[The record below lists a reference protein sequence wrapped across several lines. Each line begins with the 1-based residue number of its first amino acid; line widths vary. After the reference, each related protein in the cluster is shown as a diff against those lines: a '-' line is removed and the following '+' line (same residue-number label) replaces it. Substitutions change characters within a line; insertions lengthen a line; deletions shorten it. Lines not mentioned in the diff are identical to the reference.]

1 MENQTMPVG
10 SQVAVSGIQASG
22 KLHIG
27 NYIGA
32 IKQFVELQ
40 DKYKMYSFVAD
51 LHAITIP
58 QNPTE
63 LRKNTLDALA
73 TYIACGL
80 DSEKTV
86 LFIQSHVQEHSEFGW
101 ILNTLTP
108 LGELERMTQFK
119 EKKESQTQ
127 KQGMLAGLL
136 NYPTLMAADILL
148 YKPDIVPVGE
158 DQLQHLELTRTL
170 ARKFNSR
177 FGDTFKEPRAL
188 LKKDGAKI
196 MGLDD
201 PAKKM
206 SKSAASPNNYIELL
220 DQEAEIR
227 RKIQIAVTDSGKEI
241 KFNPEEKPAIS
252 NLLTIFNLMS
262 GKEIKTLEKEYK
274 GKSYAE
280 FKKDLADLLV
290 EKLLPIQIAYKKI
303 MRDEKKLMKILEDG
317 AKQAR
322 AIAQETMKEVKE
334 KIGLL

>member
-1 MENQTMPVG
+1 MPVG

-40 DKYKMYSFVAD
+40 DKYKMFAFVAD
-51 LHAITIP
+51 LHAITVP
-58 QNPTE
+58 QNPEE
-63 LRKNTLDALA
+63 LRKNTLDAVAIYL
-73 TYIACGL
+73 ACGL
-80 DSEKTV
+80 DPKKTN
-86 LFIQSHVQEHSEFGW
+86 LFIQSHIQEHAEFGW

-119 EKKESQTQ
+119 EKKESQGQ
-127 KQGMLAGLL
+127 KQGIHAGLL
-136 NYPTLMAADILL
+136 SYPTLMAADILI
-148 YKPDIVPVGE
+148 YKPDVVPVGE

-177 FGDTFKEPRAL
+177 FGETFKEPRAL
-188 LKKDGAKI
+188 LKKEGAKI

-201 PAKKM
+201 PTKKM
-206 SKSAASPNNYIELL
+206 SKSAPNPNNYIELL

-241 KFNPEEKPAIS
+241 KFRPEEKPAVS
-252 NLLTIFNLMS
+252 NLLTIFSLMS
-262 GKEIKTLEKEYK
+262 GKEIKALEKEYES
-274 GKSYAE
+274 KSYSE
-280 FKKDLADLLV
+280 FKKDLADLIV

-303 MRDEKKLMKILEDG
+303 IGDEKKLMKIILDG
-317 AKQAR
+317 AKQVR
-322 AIAQETMKEVKE
+322 AVAQETMKEVRAKV
-334 KIGLL
+334 GLLS